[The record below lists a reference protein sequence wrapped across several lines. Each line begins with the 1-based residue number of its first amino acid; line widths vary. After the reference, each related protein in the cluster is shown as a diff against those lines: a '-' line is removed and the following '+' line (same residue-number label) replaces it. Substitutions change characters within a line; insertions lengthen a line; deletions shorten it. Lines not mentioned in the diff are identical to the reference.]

1 MLNLPPKPFPVIQK
15 FLHENKLTVYKYLV
29 KQIRK
34 GIREDLE
41 KVELF
46 QINTNNSQQRHTAIV
61 KHHDYEIVLCD
72 AMKYAIQAEDYET
85 AAKARDTL
93 QLYKDKSITK
103 LLNEIEP
110 KE

>member
-46 QINTNNSQQRHTAIV
+46 QINTIHNQQKHTAVV
-61 KHHDYEIVLCD
+61 KQKDYEVVLQD
-72 AMKYAIQAEDYET
+72 AMQYAVKEEDYET
-85 AAKARDTL
+85 AAKARDAL
-93 QLYKDKSITK
+93 QLYKDNNINK
-103 LLNEIEP
+103 LLNNINSQE
-110 KE
+110 

>member
-46 QINTNNSQQRHTAIV
+46 QINTIHSSQKHTAII
-61 KHHDYEIVLCD
+61 KQKDYEVVLQD
-72 AMKYAIQAEDYET
+72 AMQYAVNEEDYET
-85 AAKARDTL
+85 AAKVRDTL
-93 QLYKDKSITK
+93 QLYKYKNINK
-103 LLNEIEP
+103 LLNDIKSEE
-110 KE
+110 

>member
-46 QINTNNSQQRHTAIV
+46 QINTNNSQQ
-61 KHHDYEIVLCD
+61 
-72 AMKYAIQAEDYET
+72 
-85 AAKARDTL
+85 
-93 QLYKDKSITK
+93 
-103 LLNEIEP
+103 
-110 KE
+110 